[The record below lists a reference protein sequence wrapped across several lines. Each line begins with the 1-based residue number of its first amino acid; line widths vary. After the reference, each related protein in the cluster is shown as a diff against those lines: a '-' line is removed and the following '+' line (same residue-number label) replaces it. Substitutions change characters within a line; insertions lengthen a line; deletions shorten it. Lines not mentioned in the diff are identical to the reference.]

1 MALLMGRRARW
12 VVHCVVLLS
21 ISGCNGVAVPQ
32 TAPTPALRSAP
43 AVSGHSPSPAAIA
56 GPPRPTAVLA
66 GSVFVIVME
75 NKSYDEALGGTYTAS
90 LASQYALATNYHAV
104 SHPSEPNYLA
114 LTSGSTWG
122 ATDDSYRA
130 LPPGGI
136 GKQLSDAGVSW
147 RAYMEGL
154 PSSCLR
160 DLYPYALKHDPFA
173 FYGGSCAGIASTD
186 ALAGDLAG
194 NTPRFVWISPGLCN
208 DTHDCPVAA
217 GDHWL
222 SQVVP
227 EIINSRGW
235 RTGGVLFLTWDE
247 DDGSAQNRV
256 ATLVISPNPKQHL
269 SDKPYTHYSLLATI
283 EDRLG
288 VGRLGAAAG
297 ATPMDD
303 LLGP

>member
-1 MALLMGRRARW
+1 
-12 VVHCVVLLS
+12 
-21 ISGCNGVAVPQ
+21 VAE
-32 TAPTPALRSAP
+32 A
-43 AVSGHSPSPAAIA
+43 SPSPTPSEV
-56 GPPRPTAVLA
+56 PPRPAGA
-66 GSVFVIVME
+66 ANGSVFVLVME
-75 NKSYDEALGGTYTAS
+75 NKSYDEALRGAYTAS
-90 LASQYALATNYHAV
+90 LASRYALATNYHAV

-136 GKQLSDAGVSW
+136 GQQLTASGLSW

-154 PSSCLR
+154 PSSCLHNQ
-160 DLYPYALKHDPFA
+160 YPYALKHDPFP
-173 FYGGSCAGIASTD
+173 FYGGSCAGVASTD
-186 ALAGDLAG
+186 ALAGDLARG
-194 NTPRFVWISPGLCN
+194 TPRFVWISPGLCN
-208 DTHDCPVAA
+208 DTHDCPVAT
-217 GDHWL
+217 GDRWL

-227 EIINSRGW
+227 EILSSAAW
-235 RTGGVLFLTWDE
+235 RAGGVLFLTWDE

-256 ATLVISPNPKQHL
+256 ATLVISPKLKQQR
-269 SDKPYTHYSLLATI
+269 SANPYTHYSLLATI

-297 ATPMDD
+297 SAPMDD

>member
-1 MALLMGRRARW
+1 MLLLVPAACTGLAPIAR
-12 VVHCVVLLS
+12 S
-21 ISGCNGVAVPQ
+21 
-32 TAPTPALRSAP
+32 T
-43 AVSGHSPSPAAIA
+43 SPSPDHVNA
-56 GPPRPTAVLA
+56 PRPTNVGAG

-75 NKSYDEALGGTYTAS
+75 NKSYDEALRGSYTAS

-122 ATDDSYRA
+122 ATDDGYRM

-136 GKQLSDAGVSW
+136 GKQLADGGLSW
-147 RAYMEGL
+147 RAYMEGFG
-154 PSSCLR
+154 SNCLR
-160 DLYPYALKHDPFA
+160 DQYPYALKHDPFP
-173 FYGGSCAGIASTD
+173 FYGGSCAGVASTD

-194 NTPRFVWISPGLCN
+194 STPRFAWISPGLCN
-208 DTHDCPVAA
+208 DTHDCAIA
-217 GDHWL
+217 TGDRWL
-222 SQVVP
+222 SEVVP
-227 EIINSRGW
+227 QITNSSAW
-235 RTGGVLFLTWDE
+235 RAGGVLFLTWDE

-256 ATLVISPNPKQHL
+256 ATLVIAPNLKQHQ
-269 SDKPYTHYSLLATI
+269 SARPYTHYSLLATV

-288 VGRLGAAAG
+288 LGRLGAAAG